1 MDATTI
7 DRIIRALEQ
16 KIVVNA
22 ITGMTPFASVPKD
35 FKLETLVQFLP
46 DPLRVQ
52 QRVTLLTADA
62 FVAYWKRFKSA
73 DSVIFGDERS
83 ATYVAVIDYHKEAGA
98 PRWCEHLAAYSCPK
112 SPEWTIWSTS
122 DGKQMSQPQ
131 FAEFI
136 EDNYPDVTN
145 PSHATMLEVS
155 SKLNV
160 TKDVAFAQ
168 ATRLD
173 NGQTQ
178 LTYNEKITGSVETKA
193 GSLKMIE
200 EFEIAVPVFLGGPK
214 QKVKARLRYRISDG
228 KLVMWYQLHR
238 PSKVVEEATQ
248 VVTASIR
255 KDIGA
260 DPMFLGSHK

>member
-112 SPEWTIWSTS
+112 SPEWTIWST
-122 DGKQMSQPQ
+122 
-131 FAEFI
+131 
-136 EDNYPDVTN
+136 
-145 PSHATMLEVS
+145 
-155 SKLNV
+155 
-160 TKDVAFAQ
+160 
-168 ATRLD
+168 
-173 NGQTQ
+173 
-178 LTYNEKITGSVETKA
+178 
-193 GSLKMIE
+193 
-200 EFEIAVPVFLGGPK
+200 
-214 QKVKARLRYRISDG
+214 
-228 KLVMWYQLHR
+228 R
-238 PSKVVEEATQ
+238 PGVRT
-248 VVTASIR
+248 TW
-255 KDIGA
+255 
-260 DPMFLGSHK
+260 